1 MNYISTRN
9 NQKNFTFKDVFLK
22 GLADDGGLFVPKS
35 IKQFKKEE
43 LDNLK
48 NLSYKDL
55 ASEIIHP
62 FIGDFMS
69 KDDLISMIS
78 KSYSNFRSNDVVKI
92 SDLGDLKVLELFHG
106 PTLAFKDI
114 GAKFL
119 ALCMDKIK
127 NDFNSK
133 GITVLVATSGDTGG
147 AVAKGF
153 EGLDGINVCI
163 LYPKGRISEVQEK
176 QITTNDKNIIAFEV
190 NGDFDDCQKMVKDA
204 FNDLEVK
211 SKITL
216 TSANSINIARW
227 LPQMFY
233 YFLAIKK
240 MDNEN
245 DNIFSV
251 PSGNFGNIC
260 AGILSKEIGLNIKL
274 FLASTNINRTVPEY
288 LESGIYSPEKTKP
301 TISNA
306 MDVSDPSNFVRI
318 QKIFNNDIQK
328 IKKMIKTYSFND
340 NQTREAIKD
349 VYNRSNYL
357 MDPHSAIGYLGIK
370 SYLSNHSTNSS
381 GIFLSTAHPIKFKEQ
396 VEKSIGKEI
405 PMPSRLKGI
414 MGKSKRSIEIN
425 NYNDLKDQLLSKTN

>member
-1 MNYISTRN
+1 MRYISLN
-9 NQKNFTFKDVFLK
+9 HNSQPVDFKTAVMNGLAPDK
-22 GLADDGGLFVPKS
+22 GLYFPEKVISLPKKITDNIKS
-35 IKQFKKEE
+35 IDDHELCYEVIKGYIGQDFSKEE
-43 LDNLK
+43 LIQ
-48 NLSYKDL
+48 
-55 ASEIIHP
+55 IIKKTIDFKIP
-62 FIGDFMS
+62 LNKIGDNP
-69 KDDLISMIS
+69 I
-78 KSYSNFRSNDVVKI
+78 YS
-92 SDLGDLKVLELFHG
+92 LELFHG

-204 FNDLEVK
+204 FNDLEIK

-274 FLASTNINRTVPEY
+274 FIASTNINKTVPEY

-328 IKKMIKTYSFND
+328 IKKMIKTYSFID
-340 NQTREAIKD
+340 TQTREAIKD
-349 VYNRSNYL
+349 VYNRNNYL

-370 SYLSNHSTNSS
+370 SYLSNHSNNSS

-414 MGKSKRSIEIN
+414 MGKTKRSIEIN

>member
-1 MNYISTRN
+1 MRYISLN
-9 NQKNFTFKDVFLK
+9 HNSQPVDFKTAVMNGLAPDK
-22 GLADDGGLFVPKS
+22 GLYFPEEVISLPKKITDNIKS
-35 IKQFKKEE
+35 IDDHELCYEVIKGYIGQDFSKEE
-43 LDNLK
+43 LIQ
-48 NLSYKDL
+48 
-55 ASEIIHP
+55 IIKKTIDFKIP
-62 FIGDFMS
+62 LNKIGDNP
-69 KDDLISMIS
+69 I
-78 KSYSNFRSNDVVKI
+78 YS
-92 SDLGDLKVLELFHG
+92 LELFHG

-204 FNDLEVK
+204 FNDLEIK

-274 FLASTNINRTVPEY
+274 FLASTNINKTVPEY

-328 IKKMIKTYSFND
+328 IKKMIKAYSFND

-349 VYNRSNYL
+349 VYNRNNYL

-370 SYLSNHSTNSS
+370 SYMSNHSTNSS

-425 NYNDLKDQLLSKTN
+425 SYNDLKDQLLSKVN

>member
-1 MNYISTRN
+1 MRYISLN
-9 NQKNFTFKDVFLK
+9 HNSQPVDFKTAVMNGLAPDK
-22 GLADDGGLFVPKS
+22 GLYFPEEIISLPKKITDNIKS
-35 IKQFKKEE
+35 INDHELCYEVIKEYIGEYFTKDELIQIIEKTIDFKIPLNK
-43 LDNLK
+43 
-48 NLSYKDL
+48 
-55 ASEIIHP
+55 
-62 FIGDFMS
+62 IGNNP
-69 KDDLISMIS
+69 I
-78 KSYSNFRSNDVVKI
+78 YS
-92 SDLGDLKVLELFHG
+92 LELFHG

-204 FNDLEVK
+204 FNDLEIK

-274 FLASTNINRTVPEY
+274 FLASTNINKTVPEY
-288 LESGIYSPEKTKP
+288 LESGKYSPQKTKP

-328 IKKMIKTYSFND
+328 IKKIIKAYSFND
-340 NQTREAIKD
+340 DQTREAIKD
-349 VYNRSNYL
+349 VYNRNNYL

-370 SYLSNHSTNSS
+370 SYLSNHSTNAS

-405 PMPSRLKGI
+405 SVPSRIKDI
-414 MGKSKRSIEIN
+414 MGKSKRSIEIKS
-425 NYNDLKDQLLSKTN
+425 YNDLKEQLLSKVN

>member
-1 MNYISTRN
+1 MRYISLN
-9 NQKNFTFKDVFLK
+9 HNSQPVDFKTAVMNGLAPDK
-22 GLADDGGLFVPKS
+22 GLYFPEEIISLPKKITDNIKS
-35 IKQFKKEE
+35 INDHELCYEVIKEYIGEYFTKDELIQIIEKTIDFKIPLNK
-43 LDNLK
+43 
-48 NLSYKDL
+48 
-55 ASEIIHP
+55 
-62 FIGDFMS
+62 IGNNP
-69 KDDLISMIS
+69 I
-78 KSYSNFRSNDVVKI
+78 YS
-92 SDLGDLKVLELFHG
+92 LELFHG

-204 FNDLEVK
+204 FNDLEIK

-274 FLASTNINRTVPEY
+274 FLASTNINKTVPEY
-288 LESGIYSPEKTKP
+288 LESGKYSPQKTKP

-328 IKKMIKTYSFND
+328 IKKIIKAYSFND
-340 NQTREAIKD
+340 DQTREAIKD
-349 VYNRSNYL
+349 VYNRNNYL

-370 SYLSNHSTNSS
+370 SYLSNHSTNAS

-405 PMPSRLKGI
+405 SVPSRIKDI
-414 MGKSKRSIEIN
+414 IGKSKRSIEIKS
-425 NYNDLKDQLLSKTN
+425 YNDLKDQLLSKVN

>member
-1 MNYISTRN
+1 MRYISLN
-9 NQKNFTFKDVFLK
+9 HNSQPVDFKTAVMNGLAPDK
-22 GLADDGGLFVPKS
+22 GLYFPEELISLPKKITDNIKS
-35 IKQFKKEE
+35 IDDHELCYEVIKGYIGQDFSKEE
-43 LDNLK
+43 LIQIIKKTIDFKIPLNKIEDNP
-48 NLSYKDL
+48 
-55 ASEIIHP
+55 I
-62 FIGDFMS
+62 
-69 KDDLISMIS
+69 
-78 KSYSNFRSNDVVKI
+78 YS
-92 SDLGDLKVLELFHG
+92 LELFHG

-204 FNDLEVK
+204 FNDLEIK

-240 MDNEN
+240 MDNKN

-274 FLASTNINRTVPEY
+274 FLASTNINKTVPEY

-318 QKIFNNDIQK
+318 QKIYNNDIQK
-328 IKKMIKTYSFND
+328 IKKIIKAFSFND

-349 VYNRSNYL
+349 VYNRNNYL
-357 MDPHSAIGYLGIK
+357 MDPHSAIGYLGIN
-370 SYLSNHSTNSS
+370 SYLSNHSANSS

-425 NYNDLKDQLLSKTN
+425 SYNDLKDQLLSKVN

>member
-1 MNYISTRN
+1 MRYISLN
-9 NQKNFTFKDVFLK
+9 HNSQPVDFKTAVMNGLAPDK
-22 GLADDGGLFVPKS
+22 GLYFPEEVISLPKKITDNIKS
-35 IKQFKKEE
+35 IDDHELCYEVIKGYIGQDFSKEE
-43 LDNLK
+43 LIQ
-48 NLSYKDL
+48 
-55 ASEIIHP
+55 IIKKTIDFKIP
-62 FIGDFMS
+62 LNKIGDNP
-69 KDDLISMIS
+69 I
-78 KSYSNFRSNDVVKI
+78 YS
-92 SDLGDLKVLELFHG
+92 LELFHG

-204 FNDLEVK
+204 FNDLEIK

-274 FLASTNINRTVPEY
+274 FLASTNINKTVPEY

-349 VYNRSNYL
+349 VYNRNNYL

-370 SYLSNHSTNSS
+370 SYLSNHSNNSS

-425 NYNDLKDQLLSKTN
+425 SYNDLKDQLLSKVN

>member
-1 MNYISTRN
+1 MRYISLN
-9 NQKNFTFKDVFLK
+9 HNSQPVDFKTAVMNGLAPDK
-22 GLADDGGLFVPKS
+22 GLYFPEEVISLPKKITDNIKS
-35 IKQFKKEE
+35 IDDHELCYEVIKGYIGEDFSKDELIQIIKKTIDFKIPLNK
-43 LDNLK
+43 
-48 NLSYKDL
+48 
-55 ASEIIHP
+55 
-62 FIGDFMS
+62 IGDNP
-69 KDDLISMIS
+69 I
-78 KSYSNFRSNDVVKI
+78 YS
-92 SDLGDLKVLELFHG
+92 LELFHG

-204 FNDLEVK
+204 FNDLEIK

-274 FLASTNINRTVPEY
+274 FIASTNINKTVPEY

-349 VYNRSNYL
+349 VYNRNNYL

-370 SYLSNHSTNSS
+370 SYLSNHSNNSS

-414 MGKSKRSIEIN
+414 MGKTKRCIEIN
-425 NYNDLKDQLLSKTN
+425 SYNDLKDQLLSKVN

>member
-1 MNYISTRN
+1 MRYISLN
-9 NQKNFTFKDVFLK
+9 HNSQPVDFKTAVMNGLAPDK
-22 GLADDGGLFVPKS
+22 GLYFPEEIISLPKKITDNIKS
-35 IKQFKKEE
+35 INDHELCYEVIKEYIGGYFTKDELIQIIEKTIDFKIPLNK
-43 LDNLK
+43 
-48 NLSYKDL
+48 
-55 ASEIIHP
+55 
-62 FIGDFMS
+62 IGDNP
-69 KDDLISMIS
+69 I
-78 KSYSNFRSNDVVKI
+78 YS
-92 SDLGDLKVLELFHG
+92 LELFHG

-204 FNDLEVK
+204 FNDLEIK

-274 FLASTNINRTVPEY
+274 FLASTNINKTVPEY

-328 IKKMIKTYSFND
+328 IKKIIKAYSFND
-340 NQTREAIKD
+340 NQIREAIKD
-349 VYNRSNYL
+349 VYKRNNYL

-370 SYLSNHSTNSS
+370 SYLSNHSNNSS

-396 VEKSIGKEI
+396 VQKSIGKEI

-414 MGKSKRSIEIN
+414 MGKTKRSIEIN

>member
-1 MNYISTRN
+1 MRYISLN
-9 NQKNFTFKDVFLK
+9 HNSQPVDFKTAVMNGLAPDK
-22 GLADDGGLFVPKS
+22 GLYFPEEVISLPKKITDNIKS
-35 IKQFKKEE
+35 IDDHELCYEVIKGYIGQDFSKEE
-43 LDNLK
+43 LIQ
-48 NLSYKDL
+48 
-55 ASEIIHP
+55 IIKKTIDFKIP
-62 FIGDFMS
+62 LNKIGDNP
-69 KDDLISMIS
+69 I
-78 KSYSNFRSNDVVKI
+78 YS
-92 SDLGDLKVLELFHG
+92 LELFHG

-204 FNDLEVK
+204 FNDLEIK

-274 FLASTNINRTVPEY
+274 FLASTNINKTVPEY

-328 IKKMIKTYSFND
+328 IKKMIKAYSFND

-349 VYNRSNYL
+349 VYNRNNYL

-414 MGKSKRSIEIN
+414 MGKSKSSIEIN
-425 NYNDLKDQLLSKTN
+425 SYNDLKDQLLSKVN

>member
-1 MNYISTRN
+1 MRYISLN
-9 NQKNFTFKDVFLK
+9 HNSQPVDFKTAVMNGLAPDK
-22 GLADDGGLFVPKS
+22 GLYFPEEVISLPKKITDNIKS
-35 IKQFKKEE
+35 IDDHELCYEVIKGYIGQDFSKEE
-43 LDNLK
+43 LIQ
-48 NLSYKDL
+48 
-55 ASEIIHP
+55 IIKKTIDFKIP
-62 FIGDFMS
+62 LNKIGDNP
-69 KDDLISMIS
+69 I
-78 KSYSNFRSNDVVKI
+78 YS
-92 SDLGDLKVLELFHG
+92 LELFHG

-204 FNDLEVK
+204 FNDLEIK

-274 FLASTNINRTVPEY
+274 FLASTNINKTVPEY

-349 VYNRSNYL
+349 VYNRNNYL

-396 VEKSIGKEI
+396 VEKSIGKKI

-425 NYNDLKDQLLSKTN
+425 SYNDLKDQLLSKVN

>member
-1 MNYISTRN
+1 MRYISLN
-9 NQKNFTFKDVFLK
+9 HNSQPVDFKTAVMNGLAPDK
-22 GLADDGGLFVPKS
+22 GLYFPEEVISLPKKITDNIKS
-35 IKQFKKEE
+35 IDDHELCYEVIKGYIGQDFSKEE
-43 LDNLK
+43 LIQ
-48 NLSYKDL
+48 
-55 ASEIIHP
+55 IIKKTIDFKIP
-62 FIGDFMS
+62 LNKIGDNP
-69 KDDLISMIS
+69 I
-78 KSYSNFRSNDVVKI
+78 YS
-92 SDLGDLKVLELFHG
+92 LELFHG

-204 FNDLEVK
+204 FNDLEIK

-274 FLASTNINRTVPEY
+274 FIASTNINKTVPEY

-349 VYNRSNYL
+349 VYNRNNYL

-370 SYLSNHSTNSS
+370 SYLSNNSTNSS

-414 MGKSKRSIEIN
+414 MEKSKRSIEIKS
-425 NYNDLKDQLLSKTN
+425 YNDLKDQLLSKVN

>member
-1 MNYISTRN
+1 MRYISLN
-9 NQKNFTFKDVFLK
+9 HNSQPVDFKTAVMNGLAPDK
-22 GLADDGGLFVPKS
+22 GLYFPEEVISLPKKITDNIKS
-35 IKQFKKEE
+35 IDDHELCYEVIKGYIGQDFSKEE
-43 LDNLK
+43 LMQ
-48 NLSYKDL
+48 
-55 ASEIIHP
+55 IIKKTIDFKIP
-62 FIGDFMS
+62 LNKIGDNP
-69 KDDLISMIS
+69 I
-78 KSYSNFRSNDVVKI
+78 YS
-92 SDLGDLKVLELFHG
+92 LELFHG

-204 FNDLEVK
+204 FNDLEIK

-274 FLASTNINRTVPEY
+274 FLASTNINKTVPEY

-328 IKKMIKTYSFND
+328 IKKIIKAYSFND
-340 NQTREAIKD
+340 NQTRDAIKD
-349 VYNRSNYL
+349 VYNRNNYL

-370 SYLSNHSTNSS
+370 SYLSNHSTNSG

-405 PMPSRLKGI
+405 TMPSRLKGI
-414 MGKSKRSIEIN
+414 MGKSKRSIEIKS
-425 NYNDLKDQLLSKTN
+425 YNDLKDQLLSKVS

>member
-1 MNYISTRN
+1 MRYISLN
-9 NQKNFTFKDVFLK
+9 HNSQPVDFKTAVMNGLAPDK
-22 GLADDGGLFVPKS
+22 GLYFPEEVISLPKKITDNIKS
-35 IKQFKKEE
+35 IDDHELCYEVIKGYIGQDFSKEE
-43 LDNLK
+43 LIQ
-48 NLSYKDL
+48 
-55 ASEIIHP
+55 IIKKTIDFKIP
-62 FIGDFMS
+62 LNKIGDNP
-69 KDDLISMIS
+69 I
-78 KSYSNFRSNDVVKI
+78 YS
-92 SDLGDLKVLELFHG
+92 LELFHG

-176 QITTNDKNIIAFEV
+176 QITTNEKNIIAFEV

-204 FNDLEVK
+204 FNDLEIK

-274 FLASTNINRTVPEY
+274 FLASTNINKTVPEY

-349 VYNRSNYL
+349 VYNRNNYL

-370 SYLSNHSTNSS
+370 SYMSNHSTNSS

-396 VEKSIGKEI
+396 VEKSIEKEI

-414 MGKSKRSIEIN
+414 M
-425 NYNDLKDQLLSKTN
+425 

>member
-1 MNYISTRN
+1 MRYISLN
-9 NQKNFTFKDVFLK
+9 HNSQPVDFKTAVMNGLAPDK
-22 GLADDGGLFVPKS
+22 GLYFPEEVISLPKKITDNIKS
-35 IKQFKKEE
+35 IDDHELCYEVIKGYIGEDFSKDELIQIIKKTIDFKIPLNK
-43 LDNLK
+43 
-48 NLSYKDL
+48 
-55 ASEIIHP
+55 
-62 FIGDFMS
+62 IGDNP
-69 KDDLISMIS
+69 I
-78 KSYSNFRSNDVVKI
+78 YS
-92 SDLGDLKVLELFHG
+92 LELFHG

-204 FNDLEVK
+204 FNDLEIK

-328 IKKMIKTYSFND
+328 IKKIIKAYSFND
-340 NQTREAIKD
+340 DQTREAIKD
-349 VYNRSNYL
+349 IYNRNNYL

-370 SYLSNHSTNSS
+370 SYLSNHSTNAS

-396 VEKSIGKEI
+396 VEKSIGMEI

-414 MGKSKRSIEIN
+414 MKKNKRSIEIKS
-425 NYNDLKDQLLSKTN
+425 YNDLKDQLLSKVN

>member
-1 MNYISTRN
+1 MKYISLN
-9 NQKNFTFKDVFLK
+9 HNSQPVDFKTAVMNGLAPDK
-22 GLADDGGLFVPKS
+22 GLYFPEEIISLPKKITDNIKS
-35 IKQFKKEE
+35 INDHELCYEVIKEYIGEYFTKDELIQIIEKTIDFKIPLNK
-43 LDNLK
+43 
-48 NLSYKDL
+48 
-55 ASEIIHP
+55 
-62 FIGDFMS
+62 IGDNP
-69 KDDLISMIS
+69 I
-78 KSYSNFRSNDVVKI
+78 YS
-92 SDLGDLKVLELFHG
+92 LELFHG
-106 PTLAFKDI
+106 RTLAFKDI

-204 FNDLEVK
+204 FNDHEIK

-274 FLASTNINRTVPEY
+274 FIASTNINKTVPEY

-328 IKKMIKTYSFND
+328 IKKIIKAYSFND
-340 NQTREAIKD
+340 DQTREAIKD
-349 VYNRSNYL
+349 IYNRNNYL

-370 SYLSNHSTNSS
+370 SYLSNHSNNSS

-396 VEKSIGKEI
+396 VQKSIGKEI

-414 MGKSKRSIEIN
+414 MGKTKRSIEIN

>member
-1 MNYISTRN
+1 MRYISLN
-9 NQKNFTFKDVFLK
+9 HNSQPVDFKTAVMNGLAPDK
-22 GLADDGGLFVPKS
+22 GLYFPEEVISLPKKITDNIKS
-35 IKQFKKEE
+35 IDDHELCYEVIKGYIGQDFSKEE
-43 LDNLK
+43 LIQ
-48 NLSYKDL
+48 
-55 ASEIIHP
+55 IIKKTIDFKIP
-62 FIGDFMS
+62 LNKIGDNP
-69 KDDLISMIS
+69 I
-78 KSYSNFRSNDVVKI
+78 YS
-92 SDLGDLKVLELFHG
+92 LELFHG

-204 FNDLEVK
+204 FNDLEIK

-245 DNIFSV
+245 NNIFSV

-274 FLASTNINRTVPEY
+274 FLASTNINKTVPEY

-349 VYNRSNYL
+349 VYNRNNYL
-357 MDPHSAIGYLGIK
+357 MDPHSAIGYLGIN
-370 SYLSNHSTNSS
+370 SYLSNHSANSS

-425 NYNDLKDQLLSKTN
+425 SYNDLKDQLLSKVN

>member
-1 MNYISTRN
+1 MRYISLN
-9 NQKNFTFKDVFLK
+9 HNSQPVDFKTAVMNGLAPDK
-22 GLADDGGLFVPKS
+22 GLYFPEEVISLPKKITDNIKS
-35 IKQFKKEE
+35 IDDHELCYEVIKGYIGQDFSKEE
-43 LDNLK
+43 LIQ
-48 NLSYKDL
+48 
-55 ASEIIHP
+55 IIKKTIDFKIP
-62 FIGDFMS
+62 LNKIGDNP
-69 KDDLISMIS
+69 I
-78 KSYSNFRSNDVVKI
+78 YS
-92 SDLGDLKVLELFHG
+92 LELFHG

-176 QITTNDKNIIAFEV
+176 QITTNEKNIIAFEV

-274 FLASTNINRTVPEY
+274 FLASTNINKTVPKY

-349 VYNRSNYL
+349 VYNRNNYL
-357 MDPHSAIGYLGIK
+357 MDPHSAIGYLGIN
-370 SYLSNHSTNSS
+370 SYLSNHSANSS

-425 NYNDLKDQLLSKTN
+425 SYNDLKDQLLSKVN

>member
-1 MNYISTRN
+1 MRYISLN
-9 NQKNFTFKDVFLK
+9 HNSQPVDFKTAVMNGLAPDK
-22 GLADDGGLFVPKS
+22 GLYFPEEIISLPKKITDNIKS
-35 IKQFKKEE
+35 IDDHELCYEVIKEYIGEYFTKDELIQIIEKTIDFKIPLNK
-43 LDNLK
+43 
-48 NLSYKDL
+48 
-55 ASEIIHP
+55 
-62 FIGDFMS
+62 IGDNP
-69 KDDLISMIS
+69 I
-78 KSYSNFRSNDVVKI
+78 YS
-92 SDLGDLKVLELFHG
+92 LELFHG

-204 FNDLEVK
+204 FNDLEIK

-274 FLASTNINRTVPEY
+274 FLASTNINKTVPEY
-288 LESGIYSPEKTKP
+288 LESGKYSPQKTKP

-328 IKKMIKTYSFND
+328 IKKIIKAYSFND
-340 NQTREAIKD
+340 DQTREAIKD
-349 VYNRSNYL
+349 IYNKNNYL

-370 SYLSNHSTNSS
+370 SYLSNHSTNAS

-405 PMPSRLKGI
+405 SVPSRLKDI
-414 MGKSKRSIEIN
+414 MGKSKRSIEIKS
-425 NYNDLKDQLLSKTN
+425 YNDLKDQLLSKVN

>member
-1 MNYISTRN
+1 MKYISLN
-9 NQKNFTFKDVFLK
+9 HNSQPVNFKTAVINGLAPDK
-22 GLADDGGLFVPKS
+22 GLYFPEKIINLPKK
-35 IKQFKKEE
+35 II
-43 LDNLK
+43 DNLK
-48 NLSYKDL
+48 TINDHELCYEVIK
-55 ASEIIHP
+55 EY
-62 FIGDFMS
+62 IGNDFS
-69 KDDLISMIS
+69 KDELIKIIN
-78 KSYSNFRSNDVVKI
+78 KTINFKIPLNKVEDHPIYS
-92 SDLGDLKVLELFHG
+92 LELFHG

-119 ALCMDKIK
+119 ALCMDNIK

-176 QITTNDKNIIAFEV
+176 QITTNGNNIIAFEV

-204 FNDLEVK
+204 FNDIEIK
-211 SKITL
+211 NKIRL

-233 YFLAIKK
+233 YFLALKQI
-240 MDNEN
+240 DNKNE
-245 DNIFSV
+245 NIFSV

-260 AGILSKEIGLNIKL
+260 AGILSKKIGLDIKL
-274 FLASTNINRTVPEY
+274 FLASTNINKTVPVY

-306 MDVSDPSNFVRI
+306 MDVSNPSNFIRI
-318 QKIFNNDIQK
+318 QKIFNSDLQK
-328 IKKMIKTYSFND
+328 IKKVIKGYSFND
-340 NQTREAIKD
+340 NQTRQAITN
-349 VYNRSNYL
+349 VYNNYSYI
-357 MDPHSAIGYLGIK
+357 MDPHSAIGYLGLK
-370 SYLSNHSTNSS
+370 SYLENNSTTSN

-396 VEKSIGKEI
+396 VEESVGKEI
-405 PMPSRLKGI
+405 SIPPRLKKI
-414 MGKSKRSIEIN
+414 MTKKKSSIEIE
-425 NYNDLKDQLLSKTN
+425 NYSDLKDQLLSRIN

>member
-1 MNYISTRN
+1 MRYISLN
-9 NQKNFTFKDVFLK
+9 HNSQPVDFKTAVMNGLAPDK
-22 GLADDGGLFVPKS
+22 GLYFPEEVISLPKKITDNIKS
-35 IKQFKKEE
+35 IDDHELCYEVIKGYIGEDFSKDELIQIIKKTIDFKIPLNK
-43 LDNLK
+43 
-48 NLSYKDL
+48 
-55 ASEIIHP
+55 
-62 FIGDFMS
+62 IGDNP
-69 KDDLISMIS
+69 I
-78 KSYSNFRSNDVVKI
+78 YS
-92 SDLGDLKVLELFHG
+92 LELFHG

-204 FNDLEVK
+204 FNDLEIK

-274 FLASTNINRTVPEY
+274 FLASTNINKTVPEY

-349 VYNRSNYL
+349 VYNRNNYL
-357 MDPHSAIGYLGIK
+357 MDPHSAIGYLGIN
-370 SYLSNHSTNSS
+370 SYLSNHSANSS

-425 NYNDLKDQLLSKTN
+425 SYNDLKDQLLSKVN

>member
-1 MNYISTRN
+1 MRYISLN
-9 NQKNFTFKDVFLK
+9 HNSQPVDFKTAVMNGLAPDK
-22 GLADDGGLFVPKS
+22 GLYFPEEIISLPKKITDNIKS
-35 IKQFKKEE
+35 IDDHELCYEVIKGYIGEDFSKDELIQIIKKTIDFKIPLNK
-43 LDNLK
+43 
-48 NLSYKDL
+48 
-55 ASEIIHP
+55 
-62 FIGDFMS
+62 IGDNP
-69 KDDLISMIS
+69 I
-78 KSYSNFRSNDVVKI
+78 YS
-92 SDLGDLKVLELFHG
+92 LELFHG

-204 FNDLEVK
+204 FNDLEIK

-274 FLASTNINRTVPEY
+274 FLASTNINKTVPEY

-328 IKKMIKTYSFND
+328 IKKIIKAYSFND
-340 NQTREAIKD
+340 DQTREAIKD
-349 VYNRSNYL
+349 IYNRNNYL

-370 SYLSNHSTNSS
+370 SYLSNHSTNAS

-405 PMPSRLKGI
+405 SIPSRLKDI
-414 MGKSKRSIEIN
+414 MGKSKRSIEIKS
-425 NYNDLKDQLLSKTN
+425 YNDLKDQLLSKVN

>member
-1 MNYISTRN
+1 MRYISLN
-9 NQKNFTFKDVFLK
+9 HNSQPVDFKTAVMNGLAPDK
-22 GLADDGGLFVPKS
+22 GLYFPEEVISLPKKITDNIKS
-35 IKQFKKEE
+35 IDDHELCYEVIKGYIGEDFSKDELIQIIKKTIDFKIP
-43 LDNLK
+43 LK
-48 NLSYKDL
+48 K
-55 ASEIIHP
+55 
-62 FIGDFMS
+62 IGDNP
-69 KDDLISMIS
+69 I
-78 KSYSNFRSNDVVKI
+78 YS
-92 SDLGDLKVLELFHG
+92 LELFHG

-176 QITTNDKNIIAFEV
+176 QITTNDKNIIALEV

-204 FNDLEVK
+204 FNDLEIK

-274 FLASTNINRTVPEY
+274 FLASTNINKTVPEY

-328 IKKMIKTYSFND
+328 IKKMIKAYSFND

-349 VYNRSNYL
+349 VYNRNNYL

-414 MGKSKRSIEIN
+414 MEKSKRSIEIKS
-425 NYNDLKDQLLSKTN
+425 YNDLKDQLLSKVN